1 MCKHIWKLWTRFI
14 NQSRLKRLSVRALVC
29 RALHN
34 CTNYIISLTS
44 SILHNTTATT
54 MEQCHESR
62 HSYGVKTHR
71 VPSHICRFVTPT
83 WQHFEGSMQ
92 VDVIIRY
99 LRVVATRAAAI
110 SRAIVCEVK
119 VLCGCGCLVL
129 GSRNDVTWRWSGG
142 REAGRGAGRQPRL
155 FSPASSR
162 HRGLMPALMA
172 WKVCKGR
179 K

>member
-1 MCKHIWKLWTRFI
+1 MCKYIKKLWARFI
-14 NQSRLKRLSVRALVC
+14 NKSRLKRLSVRALVC

-34 CTNYIISLTS
+34 CTNYSISLTS

-62 HSYGVKTHR
+62 HSYGVKTPR

-83 WQHFEGSMQ
+83 WQHYEGSMQ
-92 VDVIIRY
+92 VDVIDRY

-129 GSRNDVTWRWSGG
+129 GSRNVALVRG

-155 FSPASSR
+155 FSPRQQPTPRPDAGSN
-162 HRGLMPALMA
+162 GLESLQRP
-172 WKVCKGR
+172 
-179 K
+179 

>member
-34 CTNYIISLTS
+34 CTNYSISLTS

-83 WQHFEGSMQ
+83 WQHYEGSMQ
-92 VDVIIRY
+92 VDVIDRY

-129 GSRNDVTWRWSGG
+129 GSRNV
-142 REAGRGAGRQPRL
+142 ALVRGARGRARRRQPATSL
-155 FSPASSR
+155 FSSPA
-162 HRGLMPALMA
+162 ADTAA
-172 WKVCKGR
+172 WCR
-179 K
+179 L